1 MASFNKVLLMGNL
14 TRNPELRYTN
24 AGGAVCQF
32 GMAINRRFTVNGQE
46 KSETCYV
53 DVIAWGRQG
62 ETVSQYMTK
71 GSPIFVE
78 GRLQFDQWDDK
89 ETGAKRSKLQVI
101 AEVIQFIGSRGDREG
116 AEGGTYGEDSFTNAR
131 PSMNNAPAGNNN
143 YRSEAPAARRSA
155 PPPPP
160 PGNSFDPESDNSIP
174 F

>member
-14 TRNPELRYTN
+14 TRNPELRYTS

-32 GMAINRRFTVNGQE
+32 GLAINRRFTANGQE

-62 ETVSQYMTK
+62 ETIAQYMTK

-89 ETGAKRSKLQVI
+89 ETGAKRSKLQVV
-101 AEVIQFIGSRGDREG
+101 AEVVQFLGGRGGERDGNMEESSYGEETYSRPAAPQQSYRPQQSQQPQRRP
-116 AEGGTYGEDSFTNAR
+116 APPPVPEDSFR
-131 PSMNNAPAGNNN
+131 
-143 YRSEAPAARRSA
+143 
-155 PPPPP
+155 
-160 PGNSFDPESDNSIP
+160 PESDNSIP